1 MIIIEAILTYFVWMD
16 GYGWYSLIPLG
27 FALISGAFVNAGIMA
42 SGGDVKEMI
51 KNRDPKLGTVAF
63 IIDLII
69 VFILIIMLVA
79 N

>member
-1 MIIIEAILTYFVWMD
+1 MIIIEAILTYFVWTD
-16 GYGWYSLIPLG
+16 GYGWDSLIPLG